1 LTSPESDPPRV
12 FLVTLEAVETTGVE
26 PLTVLA
32 FARADDEAGA
42 HGVAV
47 AELEG
52 FGWRDVRPLR
62 AGELTDRSALPAD
75 FRDAVANADR
85 FGCGL
90 IIYDEP

>member
-1 LTSPESDPPRV
+1 VVGADPQRV
-12 FLVTLEAVETTGVE
+12 FLVTLKAVEAAGAP

-32 FARADDEAGA
+32 FARAGDEADA
-42 HGVAV
+42 QSVAV

-52 FGWRDVRPLR
+52 FGWRAIQPLR
-62 AGELTDRSALPAD
+62 TGELTDRSALPPD